1 MVKPKH
7 HLGQNFLVNVGLI
20 DHVLSKIDLKP
31 HDHVVEIGPG
41 LGVLTQAMAPLIA
54 RLDAIELDND
64 LKQKLDFFK
73 GMEHVNIHW
82 QDALAQPLSSWYL
95 NRPFRLISNL
105 PYQITSPILFEC
117 LAAIDSLQDVVL
129 LLQYEVVKRLSASPH
144 TKAYGQLT
152 VLIQAAFEVECL
164 LKVSPGSFRPP
175 LKWTV
180 HLCGSSPKRKGI
192 ILPKN
197 FITSLKKPFYIV
209 VKCCAHL
216 LSLFNTCHYHCDGMI
231 ALRILVFRNGLIL
244 LQYWQH

>member
-1 MVKPKH
+1 MTSISVTPLYRKHGQSWVLWIEDQRLGKALSWSDAEQKLSQELTDYHFQQWRLNALQQAHIKVYDGETKH

-54 RLDAIELDND
+54 RLDAIEPDND

-129 LLQYEVVKRLSASPH
+129 LLQYEVVKRLSALSH

-152 VLIQAAFEVECL
+152 VLIQAAF
-164 LKVSPGSFRPP
+164 LK
-175 LKWTV
+175 
-180 HLCGSSPKRKGI
+180 
-192 ILPKN
+192 
-197 FITSLKKPFYIV
+197 
-209 VKCCAHL
+209 
-216 LSLFNTCHYHCDGMI
+216 
-231 ALRILVFRNGLIL
+231 
-244 LQYWQH
+244 